1 MTPAEFLWHLGAAHG
16 PVHVVDIGAN
26 PIEGDAPYKGLLDA
40 GYARVTGFE
49 PQPEALAALNARKS
63 AAEIYHPEVLG
74 SGEAAVLRLYEHS
87 GFASLF
93 DIRADVARLLGFQRG
108 TKPVGT
114 LQIRTARLDDLEAVA
129 AIDFLKIDV
138 QGSELSIIRNGKT
151 KLSAAVLVQTEVRFV
166 PLYQD
171 EPSFGDLERELRSQG
186 FMFHD
191 FAFLKRQPLRSRSAK
206 ELRPRTFRQ
215 VVDGDAFFIR
225 DLTQAGQFTDAQ
237 LWRLALLA
245 EAVVRSPNL
254 AVFCLDALA
263 DRGVIAADA
272 ALRYLALLP
281 ENLRRK
287 A

>member
-1 MTPAEFLWHLGAAHG
+1 MTPAEFLWQLGAAHG

-63 AAEIYHPEVLG
+63 AAETYHPEVLG
-74 SGEAAVLRLYEHS
+74 SGEAAALRLYEHS
-87 GFASLF
+87 GFTSLF

-108 TKPVGT
+108 TKPAGT

-129 AIDFLKIDV
+129 AIEFLKIDV

-151 KLSAAVLVQTEVRFV
+151 KLSATVLVQTEVRFV

-171 EPSFGDLERELRSQG
+171 EPRFGDLERELRSQG

-206 ELRPRTFRQ
+206 ELRPRAFRQ

-225 DLTQAGQFTDAQ
+225 DLTQAGQFTEAQ

-245 EAVVRSPNL
+245 EAVVGSPNL

-281 ENLRRK
+281 ANLRRE